1 VHPRLVSKVLS
12 PLTAIVSLSMLWPLA
27 WALRDGG
34 TDVRA
39 FATAVAVGL
48 GLSAALFLWGRGA
61 DYADLD
67 VKDGFGVV
75 ALMWLAASLLG
86 ALPFWLHGVAPTF
99 ADAFFES
106 VSGFT
111 TTGASVIAE
120 VEACPRGILF

>member
-1 VHPRLVSKVLS
+1 VSKVLS

-86 ALPFWLHGVAPTF
+86 ALPGLHRRRAR
-99 ADAFFES
+99 ARS
-106 VSGFT
+106 
-111 TTGASVIAE
+111 E
-120 VEACPRGILF
+120 VRPCGRCPA